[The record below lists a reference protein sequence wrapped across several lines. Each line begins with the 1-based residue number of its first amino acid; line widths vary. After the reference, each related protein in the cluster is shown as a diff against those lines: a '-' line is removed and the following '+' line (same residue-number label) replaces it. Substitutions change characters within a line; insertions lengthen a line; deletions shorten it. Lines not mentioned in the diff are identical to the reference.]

1 MATFAVLKDNVVV
14 NLIVAEDLATA
25 ESLTESTCI
34 EYVCPIPGA
43 TYADGKFTNP
53 VIEE

>member
-1 MATFAVLKDNVVV
+1 MPTFAVMNDNEVVNVVV
-14 NLIVAEDLATA
+14 ADDLATA

-34 EYVCPIPGA
+34 EYVVPIPGA

-53 VIEE
+53 VVE